1 MDWTA
6 VGSIATA
13 IGLALLAYQV
23 FLQRRDSS
31 FERATLI
38 FAELNAPEV
47 REALRFVYSRSPE
60 QLLLSELSEDERQKV
75 EMVLAHLE
83 RLSYRIRRGL
93 VGEQEVYEMFWDVVV
108 RVAQQLYS
116 HIDDQAQRR
125 DGYRHVANFEWP
137 ARRFKVRSLKIQ
149 GGAPPNADA
158 TSLAHLLEI
167 KPLPVFRVE
176 PRSDAISQ
184 QG

>member
-13 IGLALLAYQV
+13 IGLALLAYQI
-23 FLQRRDSS
+23 FLQRRDSA
-31 FERATLI
+31 FERATHI

-47 REALRFVYSRSPE
+47 REALRFIYSRSPAE
-60 QLLLSELSEDERQKV
+60 LLLSELSDLRRQKV

-93 VGEQEVYEMFWDVVV
+93 VAEEEVYEMFWDVVV
-108 RVAQQLYS
+108 RVAQQLHS

-125 DGYRHVANFEWP
+125 GGYRHVANFEWL
-137 ARRFKVRSLKIQ
+137 AKRFKVQSLKTD
-149 GGAPPNADA
+149 GGAPLNAYA
-158 TSLAHLLEI
+158 TPLPELLKM

-176 PRSDAISQ
+176 PKSDEISQ
-184 QG
+184 QE